1 MASGAQLIRPLRVI
15 VETDVGEEDSGPG
28 FGELRNEAYPLE
40 IGTRILRDI
49 VRLGYSI
56 LHCMERGGR
65 AAQEKFHITE
75 GVQICELVVNSLHLC
90 TG

>member
-49 VRLGYSI
+49 
-56 LHCMERGGR
+56 
-65 AAQEKFHITE
+65 
-75 GVQICELVVNSLHLC
+75 
-90 TG
+90 